1 MENSTALLDQR
12 MRADRH
18 KANFESLKA
27 QHLTLQEVS
36 TVNFNSKD
44 TSDVLRQN
52 QDSEKLISGWGSI
65 FTCPKN
71 IHTPVKMPIWMLIFT

>member
-1 MENSTALLDQR
+1 MENSSALLDQR

-36 TVNFNSKD
+36 RVNF
-44 TSDVLRQN
+44 
-52 QDSEKLISGWGSI
+52 
-65 FTCPKN
+65 
-71 IHTPVKMPIWMLIFT
+71 

>member
-1 MENSTALLDQR
+1 MENSSALLDQR

-36 TVNFNSKD
+36 WVNFNSKD
-44 TSDVLRQN
+44 T
-52 QDSEKLISGWGSI
+52 
-65 FTCPKN
+65 
-71 IHTPVKMPIWMLIFT
+71 

>member
-1 MENSTALLDQR
+1 MAENSSSLLDQR

-36 TVNFNSKD
+36 SVKFNKR
-44 TSDVLRQN
+44 TCDVMRQ
-52 QDSEKLISGWGSI
+52 I
-65 FTCPKN
+65 T
-71 IHTPVKMPIWMLIFT
+71 